1 VYNIINYYDDFDWK
15 VGKGHMIFSINQR
28 KLMGPLSRK
37 VLAAKMKL
45 TNAAITVMTQS
56 LIEEGLIVEL
66 GEVKSGKV
74 GRKETLIDLS
84 SSKYVSI
91 GIDIRINYV
100 NISITDI
107 KGKLLYQKKVS
118 SIENAIE
125 YLQRTLAKDNYFH
138 EIAVL
143 CRGYKGLEMFDQT
156 VEKVERLMNEAQ
168 LPFRIVHNVSALA
181 ILHKFYHPTD
191 SNFLL
196 IKYGP
201 GVGSAIVTNGVLL
214 SNDLSHS
221 SEFGHM
227 IVDPH
232 ETKTL
237 EELISY
243 STVALGVED
252 SEVVEYLVN
261 SRATL
266 DYIMAK
272 MAFCI
277 VNSHVLLGLDK
288 IIMAGN
294 IFVYDEVFQA
304 LKEKIQKYSRF
315 IQDEDL
321 VRIDDYDEKERKIG
335 SIVALY
341 LHFLDLKS

>member
-1 VYNIINYYDDFDWK
+1 
-15 VGKGHMIFSINQR
+15 MIFSINQR
-28 KLMGPLSRK
+28 KLMGLLLTEGPLSRK

-66 GEVKSGKV
+66 GEVESGKV

-91 GIDIRINYV
+91 GLDIRINHT

-107 KGKLLYQKKVS
+107 KGKQLNYKKVL

-125 YLQRTLAKDNYFH
+125 YLKRNVSKEVYFH

-143 CRGYKGLEMFDQT
+143 CRGYRGLEIFDQT
-156 VEKVERLMNEAQ
+156 VEKVEKLMGEAQ
-168 LPFRIVHNVSALA
+168 LPYKIVHNVSALA
-181 ILHKFYHPTD
+181 ILHKFYHPND

-196 IKYGP
+196 VKYGP

-214 SNDLSHS
+214 SNDRNRS

-227 IVDPH
+227 VVDPL
-232 ETKTL
+232 ETQTL

-243 STVALGVED
+243 ATVAED
-252 SEVVEYLVN
+252 IEESEVVEYLVN

-272 MAFCI
+272 IAFCI

-288 IIMAGN
+288 IIVAGN
-294 IFVYDEVFQA
+294 VFVYDEVFQV
-304 LKEKIQKYSRF
+304 LKDKIHKYNRF
-315 IQDEDL
+315 INEDDL

-335 SIVALY
+335 SIVALF
-341 LHFLDLKS
+341 LHFLDL

>member
-1 VYNIINYYDDFDWK
+1 
-15 VGKGHMIFSINQR
+15 MIFSINQR
-28 KLMGPLSRK
+28 KLMGLLLTEGPLSRK

-56 LIEEGLIVEL
+56 LIEEELIIEL
-66 GEVKSGKV
+66 GEVESGKV
-74 GRKETLIDLS
+74 GRKETLIDLC

-91 GIDIRINYV
+91 GVDIRINHT

-107 KGKLLYQKKVS
+107 KGKLLVHKRVA
-118 SIENAIE
+118 SIDQAVD
-125 YLQRTLAKDNYFH
+125 YLTKTLSKDAFYN

-143 CRGYKGLEMFDQT
+143 CRGYKGLEMYDQT

-181 ILHKFYHPTD
+181 ILHKFYHPSD

-196 IKYGP
+196 VKYGP

-214 SNDLSHS
+214 SNDRNRS

-227 IVDPH
+227 VVDPH
-232 ETKTL
+232 ETHTL

-243 STVALGVED
+243 STVASDVDE
-252 SEVVEYLVN
+252 SEVVEYLVS

-266 DYIMAK
+266 DYVMAK

-288 IIMAGN
+288 IIVAGN
-294 IFVYDEVFQA
+294 VFVYDEVFQV
-304 LKEKIQKYSRF
+304 LKDKIHKYKRF
-315 IQDEDL
+315 IDDEDL

-341 LHFLDLKS
+341 LHFLDLT

>member
-1 VYNIINYYDDFDWK
+1 
-15 VGKGHMIFSINQR
+15 MIFSINQR
-28 KLMGPLSRK
+28 KLMGLLLTEGPLSRK

-56 LIEEGLIVEL
+56 LMEEGLIIEL
-66 GEVKSGKV
+66 GEIESGKV

-91 GIDIRINYV
+91 GLDIRVNHI

-107 KGKLLYQKKVS
+107 KGRLLDHKKFS
-118 SIENAIE
+118 TIESAIE
-125 YLQRTLAKDNYFH
+125 YLQRTLSKESYFH

-143 CRGYKGLEMFDQT
+143 CRGYRGLEIFDQT
-156 VEKVERLMNEAQ
+156 VATVESLMSAAQ
-168 LPFRIVHNVSALA
+168 LPYRIIHNVSALA
-181 ILHKFYHPTD
+181 ILHKFYYPTD
-191 SNFLL
+191 ANFLL
-196 IKYGP
+196 VKYGP
-201 GVGSAIVTNGVLL
+201 GVGSAIMTNGVLL
-214 SNDLSHS
+214 SNDRSRS

-227 IVDPH
+227 VVDPLESH
-232 ETKTL
+232 TL

-243 STVALGVED
+243 STVAEGIEE

-266 DYIMAK
+266 DYVMAK

-288 IIMAGN
+288 IIVAGN
-294 IFVYDEVFQA
+294 LFVYDEVFQV
-304 LKEKIQKYSRF
+304 LKDKIHKYARF
-315 IQDEDL
+315 INDNDL
-321 VRIDDYDEKERKIG
+321 VRIDEYEEKERKIG
-335 SIVALY
+335 SVVALY
-341 LHFLDLKS
+341 LHFLDC